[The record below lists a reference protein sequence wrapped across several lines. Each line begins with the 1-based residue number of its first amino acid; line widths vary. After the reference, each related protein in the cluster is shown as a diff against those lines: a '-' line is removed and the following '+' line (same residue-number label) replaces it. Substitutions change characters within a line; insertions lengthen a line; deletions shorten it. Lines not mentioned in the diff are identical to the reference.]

1 MIFDDPTEDNWS
13 QRPDPYL
20 TRILVFLF
28 ANITILTGYLVMFL
42 NTKYSYFPND
52 HKTSFV
58 LNLVT
63 MFDKIVTHVT
73 GAYFEGHR
81 LIFILTICIDL
92 VLKVTV

>member
-1 MIFDDPTEDNWS
+1 MVTTSGSISNTNFGISFFD
-13 QRPDPYL
+13 
-20 TRILVFLF
+20 
-28 ANITILTGYLVMFL
+28 NITILTGYLVMFL

-63 MFDKIVTHVT
+63 IFDKIVTHVT

-81 LIFILTICIDL
+81 LIFISTICL

>member
-1 MIFDDPTEDNWS
+1 
-13 QRPDPYL
+13 
-20 TRILVFLF
+20 
-28 ANITILTGYLVMFL
+28 MFL

-58 LNLVT
+58 LNLVLKC
-63 MFDKIVTHVT
+63 DEIVMHVT

-81 LIFILTICIDL
+81 LIFILSICI